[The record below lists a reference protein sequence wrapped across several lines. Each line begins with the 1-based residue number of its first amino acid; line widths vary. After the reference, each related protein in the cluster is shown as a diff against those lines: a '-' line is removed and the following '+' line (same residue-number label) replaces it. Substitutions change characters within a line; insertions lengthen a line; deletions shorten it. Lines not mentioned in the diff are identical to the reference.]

1 MGFPNNVDGNHNN
14 VCLVFLMCSLNTEQ
28 PDFNTMVQMEA
39 GTSNRGSGILDRSS
53 PLSPDLL
60 MAVDPREVNSG
71 ALLTFEENRKEKAN
85 GRGKSVVKNQ
95 DRTVVSENP
104 SVLER
109 YKRSF
114 IVVIGYI
121 ELIRKPWYPV
131 CSHQAERSWT
141 TTWTRCRSTW
151 NNFVKS

>member
-1 MGFPNNVDGNHNN
+1 
-14 VCLVFLMCSLNTEQ
+14 
-28 PDFNTMVQMEA
+28 MVQMEA
-39 GTSNRGSGILDRSS
+39 GTSNGGSGILDRSAMTS

-109 YKRSF
+109 YNDRLLLS
-114 IVVIGYI
+114 
-121 ELIRKPWYPV
+121 LDTL
-131 CSHQAERSWT
+131 S
-141 TTWTRCRSTW
+141 
-151 NNFVKS
+151 

>member
-1 MGFPNNVDGNHNN
+1 MCFPNNVDGNHNN

-39 GTSNRGSGILDRSS
+39 GTSNGGSGILDRSAMTS

-109 YKRSF
+109 YNDRLLLS
-114 IVVIGYI
+114 
-121 ELIRKPWYPV
+121 LDTL
-131 CSHQAERSWT
+131 S
-141 TTWTRCRSTW
+141 
-151 NNFVKS
+151 